1 MEAHMGYAPKFS
13 NQRALDLAWQCMRA
27 ETLDDA
33 LACIEAVALTLPITL
48 PGASQKKRNRK
59 AARRAGSA
67 TPRGWREEML
77 RFVQCMRDGGL
88 PFAIFAMHGNMKLPF
103 VAFSALPI
111 VTCPGAGDCAK
122 WCYSKKA
129 WRTPGGYLR
138 QLMNTLLL
146 RFNRRAIIDAFKVLP
161 VDITF
166 RLYVDG
172 DFDSLST
179 MQFWWNMLRQRPDVL
194 CYGYS
199 KSWGLFMDWHA
210 TGAAFPD
217 NYVLNVSSGSI
228 YDGDAEFMEKMLG
241 LPVTR
246 ERFLSVYIDKKF
258 MRKAKGYDRYDDPE
272 YHRAVREAARA
283 LGYER
288 ALSCSGKCGAC
299 VTHKGENAHA
309 CGAKK
314 ADGTF
319 VFPGV
324 VAIGCH

>member
-1 MEAHMGYAPKFS
+1 MGYKPKFS
-13 NQRALDLAWQCMRA
+13 NADALALAWECMRA
-27 ETLDDA
+27 DSMEAA
-33 LACIEAVALTLPITL
+33 LAAIERVALTLPVTL
-48 PGASQKKRNRK
+48 PGASMKKKVRK

-67 TPRGWREEML
+67 TPRGWREEMM
-77 RFVQCMRDGGL
+77 RFVACMRAGTL
-88 PFAIFAMHGNMKLPF
+88 PFSIFAMHGNMKLPF

-111 VTCPGAGDCAK
+111 VTCPGAGECAK

-179 MQFWWNMLRQRPDVL
+179 MQFWWNLLRQRSDIL

-199 KSWGLFMDWHA
+199 KSWQLFVDWHG

-217 NYVLNVSSGSI
+217 NYVLNVSSGSL

-246 ERFLSVYIDKKF
+246 ERFLAVNIDKKF
-258 MRKAKGYDRYDDPE
+258 MRKEKGYNRYDDPA
-272 YHRAVREAARA
+272 YHAAVREAARA

-288 ALSCSGKCGAC
+288 ALSCSGKCGDC
-299 VTHKGENAHA
+299 VGYKGKNAHA
-309 CGAKK
+309 CGARKD
-314 ADGTF
+314 DGSF
-319 VFPGV
+319 VFGGI
-324 VAIGCH
+324 VAIGNHG